1 MQALLS
7 CVNRWWSDVK
17 CECCSVISGY
27 YATDPWRYRNYSLGC
42 AYCGARRIQVI
53 QRKEQGGRDTKADKC
68 RKTLSEWTRY
78 GHSEQ
83 EIRALAKTQAW
94 AIERKGAK

>member
-1 MQALLS
+1 M
-7 CVNRWWSDVK
+7 K

-53 QRKEQGGRDTKADKC
+53 QRKETGGRDTKADKC
-68 RKTLSEWTRY
+68 RLTLSEWMRY

-94 AIERKGAK
+94 AVESKKGPK